1 MTQKKYWIVSM
12 TINFELDDIVFGL
25 VQSAKSEQLCTN
37 FEDDYVKFQK
47 LSEED
52 RIYVLDQF
60 DILVRGLP
68 TTTDE
73 DILMYKM
80 IIKRLKIER
89 ERSTKHK
96 SKLDNYISKIGQTII
111 NFRRMSIDRNH
122 SYLYADFDWR
132 YIYYRSKLDN
142 LKTAREEYVKHF
154 YSKQKISVFPK
165 DQWIHVEENE
175 IIDIHEVVEHYDVN
189 NYKRYY
195 VLYSDHDDS
204 KKYIMELSKLRKEYE
219 LYELN
224 IDFLHELFY
233 DSSECNC
240 ECNDY

>member
-1 MTQKKYWIVSM
+1 M

-37 FEDDYVKFQK
+37 FDDNYVKYQK
-47 LSEED
+47 LSKED
-52 RIYVLDQF
+52 QIYVLDQF
-60 DILVRGLP
+60 DNLVRGLP
-68 TTTDE
+68 TSTDE

-111 NFRRMSIDRNH
+111 NFRRMSLDRNYN
-122 SYLYADFDWR
+122 STYGTDFDWK

-175 IIDIHEVVEHYDVN
+175 IIDVHEVVEHNDEN

-195 VLYSDHDDS
+195 AVYSDHDDS

-233 DSSECNC
+233 YSTC
-240 ECNDY
+240 ECE